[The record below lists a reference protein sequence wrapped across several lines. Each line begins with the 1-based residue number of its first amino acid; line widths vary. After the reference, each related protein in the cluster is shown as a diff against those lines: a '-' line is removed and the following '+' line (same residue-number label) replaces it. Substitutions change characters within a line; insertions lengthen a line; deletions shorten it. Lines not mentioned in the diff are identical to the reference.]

1 MEKTSASPFLWKERG
16 KMENK
21 KYKVITESHHEDI
34 DNYKSKYDYTIK
46 VSNIA
51 CLFEEN
57 QYYFDYEIWDDKNK
71 LVAKGIESITD
82 DSIQLNTNSLWMMIE
97 DKQLEDKLKTHI
109 YNYFPTYFEKPS
121 LASMGRLLQ
130 YLYNEINDSDT
141 GMKFLEMDDWKQFI
155 EEERFSLLDLLDLEN
170 IVWNY
175 DWQTSIEV
183 DTEYDFNIDSPV
195 VTCYG
200 DFRTL
205 FDESKMFTLEN
216 MMKLNPFNR
225 NLESYHKQG
234 IITDEEVIILK
245 DHELKVKEFMRYVN
259 SQSEPQVE
267 YREDQFVEML
277 NGEVNHTY
285 DTFDDLVNL
294 YKDGIRRSLDSKK
307 MSISEVLA
315 MGCEKIL
322 TPIDRFIYWYE
333 REHNFDLRTLFK
345 SDFFDYYLT
354 KEKTKEIIESFL
366 ERSNE
371 PNIALTK
378 DDQEFLAELLEE
390 LSTQEHRM
398 DGMKL

>member
-1 MEKTSASPFLWKERG
+1 
-16 KMENK
+16 MENK
-21 KYKVITESHHEDI
+21 KYKIITESHHEDI
-34 DNYKSKYDYTIK
+34 DDYKSKYDYIIK

-51 CLFEEN
+51 CLFEED

-82 DSIQLNTNSLWMMIE
+82 DSIQLNTNSHWMMIE

-130 YLYNEINDSDT
+130 YLYNEMNESDE
-141 GMKFLEMDDWKQFI
+141 GMKFLEIDEWKQFI

-170 IVWNY
+170 IVWNH

-216 MMKLNPFNR
+216 MMKLNPFNK
-225 NLESYHKQG
+225 NLESCHEQG

-245 DHELKVKEFMRYVN
+245 DHELKVNEFMRYIN
-259 SQSEPQVE
+259 SQSETQVE

-322 TPIDRFIYWYE
+322 TPIDRFSYWYE
-333 REHNFDLRTLFK
+333 REHNFDLQTLFK

-354 KEKTKEIIESFL
+354 KEKTKEIIEGFL

-378 DDQEFLAELLEE
+378 EDQEFLAELLEE
-390 LSTQEHRM
+390 LSAQEQRM

>member
-1 MEKTSASPFLWKERG
+1 
-16 KMENK
+16 MENK
-21 KYKVITESHHEDI
+21 KYKIITESHHEDI
-34 DNYKSKYDYTIK
+34 DDYKSKYDYTIK

-51 CLFEEN
+51 CLFEGD

-71 LVAKGIESITD
+71 LVAKGIENITD
-82 DSIQLNTNSLWMMIE
+82 DSIQLNTNSHWMMIE

-121 LASMGRLLQ
+121 LESMGRLLQ
-130 YLYNEINDSDT
+130 YLYNEMNESDE
-141 GMKFLEMDDWKQFI
+141 GMKFLEIDEWKQFI

-170 IVWNY
+170 IVWNH

-225 NLESYHKQG
+225 NLESYHEQG

-245 DHELKVKEFMRYVN
+245 DHELKVKEFMGYVN
-259 SQSEPQVE
+259 SQSETQVE

-322 TPIDRFIYWYE
+322 TPIDRFSYWYE

-378 DDQEFLAELLEE
+378 EDQEFLAELLEE
-390 LSTQEHRM
+390 LSAQGQRM

>member
-21 KYKVITESHHEDI
+21 KYKIITESHHEDI
-34 DNYKSKYDYTIK
+34 DDYKSKYDYIIK

-51 CLFEEN
+51 CLFEED

-82 DSIQLNTNSLWMMIE
+82 DSIQLNTNSHWMMIE

-130 YLYNEINDSDT
+130 YLYNEMNESDE
-141 GMKFLEMDDWKQFI
+141 GMKFLEIDEWKQFI

-170 IVWNY
+170 IVWNH

-216 MMKLNPFNR
+216 MMKLNPFNK
-225 NLESYHKQG
+225 NLESCHEQG

-245 DHELKVKEFMRYVN
+245 DHELKVNEFMRYIN
-259 SQSEPQVE
+259 SQSETQVE

-322 TPIDRFIYWYE
+322 TPIDRFSYWYE
-333 REHNFDLRTLFK
+333 REHNFDLQTLFK

-354 KEKTKEIIESFL
+354 KEKTKEIIEGFL

-378 DDQEFLAELLEE
+378 EDQEFLAELLEE
-390 LSTQEHRM
+390 LSAQEQRM

>member
-1 MEKTSASPFLWKERG
+1 
-16 KMENK
+16 MENK
-21 KYKVITESHHEDI
+21 KYKIITESHHENI
-34 DNYKSKYDYTIK
+34 DDYKSKYDYTIK

-57 QYYFDYEIWDDKNK
+57 QHYFDYEIWDDKNK
-71 LVAKGIESITD
+71 LVAKGFESITD
-82 DSIQLNTNSLWMMIE
+82 DSIQLNTNSHWMMIE

-109 YNYFPTYFEKPS
+109 YNYFPTYFEKPP

-130 YLYNEINDSDT
+130 YLYNEINDSDA

-170 IVWNY
+170 SVWNH
-175 DWQTSIEV
+175 DWHTSIEV
-183 DTEYDFNIDSPV
+183 DTEYDFDINSPV

-225 NLESYHKQG
+225 NLESYHEQG

-245 DHELKVKEFMRYVN
+245 DHELKVNEFMRYVN
-259 SQSEPQVE
+259 SQSETQVE

-322 TPIDRFIYWYE
+322 TPIDRFSYWYE
-333 REHNFDLRTLFK
+333 REHNFDLQTLFK

-354 KEKTKEIIESFL
+354 KEKTKEIIEGFL

-378 DDQEFLAELLEE
+378 EDQEFLAELLEE
-390 LSTQEHRM
+390 LSPQEQRM